1 MLNLMFGFSLT
12 AYADSWF
19 MWKLFK
25 PYFKEEEEEMKDG
38 DERRTAGTV
47 SEQVQ

>member
-1 MLNLMFGFSLT
+1 MTVHISQLESRQRELIQKMALENR
-12 AYADSWF
+12 
-19 MWKLFK
+19 
-25 PYFKEEEEEMKDG
+25 FKEEEEEMKDG